1 MGWTPYPIMNW
12 DHLYLERE
20 RQYLL
25 ISGYPVGVEK
35 ELNEI
40 IEREK
45 MIKYAELEGM
55 QEEDLIKV

>member
-1 MGWTPYPIMNW
+1 MNW
-12 DHLYLERE
+12 VHLYLDRV